1 MSAEAIPSLHVHLQ
15 RGYEYMSRVC
25 LVSNVKIDWVVLE
38 WAAENL
44 NGLEITSICMPTL
57 WGSIYYLWHQRK
69 AIIHNSPI
77 LTEEQILAK
86 IKQDVRGRLEFKAK
100 FPNTN
105 LNRVLY
111 NNWGFN
117 NSILLPTD

>member
-25 LVSNVKIDWVVLE
+25 AWFQMSRLIGVVME
-38 WAAENL
+38 WAVKNL
-44 NGLEITSICMPTL
+44 KGLELRTSICMLTL
-57 WGSIYYLWHQRK
+57 GGPIYYLWHQRK

-100 FPNTN
+100 FPNAN
-105 LNRVLY
+105 LN
-111 NNWGFN
+111 
-117 NSILLPTD
+117 

>member
-15 RGYEYMSRVC
+15 RGYEVTSLC
-25 LVSNVKIDWVVLE
+25 LVSNVKIDWVVME
-38 WAAENL
+38 WAVKNL
-44 NGLEITSICMPTL
+44 KGLELRTSICMLTL
-57 WGSIYYLWHQRK
+57 WGPIYYLWHQRK

-100 FPNTN
+100 FPNAN
-105 LNRVLY
+105 LN
-111 NNWGFN
+111 
-117 NSILLPTD
+117 

>member
-1 MSAEAIPSLHVHLQ
+1 MHAIDPPTEKFKIPILVD
-15 RGYEYMSRVC
+15 SRNH
-25 LVSNVKIDWVVLE
+25 SWMQINWVVME
-38 WAAENL
+38 WAVKNL
-44 NGLEITSICMPTL
+44 RAGAKNFHLYAYFVGLNLLSLAPKESHNG
-57 WGSIYYLWHQRK
+57 
-69 AIIHNSPI
+69 PI

-86 IKQDVRGRLEFKAK
+86 IKQDVRGRPEFKAK

-117 NSILLPTD
+117 NSILLPID